1 MIPDM
6 DKILR
11 AAMKDLQQIE
21 AQVNCNI
28 DLKTRMLINQLIK
41 SIETA
46 LNVCLI
52 NVNEIML
59 KGKMINIQV
68 TIDLTR
74 EEISELNKKQD
85 LIKKI
90 NEDILD
96 RQKNLEEYN
105 KAFIFKMSKLWEEKQ
120 KNGRKKNKH
129 NN

>member
-1 MIPDM
+1 M
-6 DKILR
+6 DNILR
-11 AAMKDLQQIE
+11 AAIKDLRQVE
-21 AQVNCNI
+21 AQVNSNL
-28 DLKTRMLINQLIK
+28 DLKTRMLTNQLLK

-59 KGKMINIQV
+59 KGKMIDIQL

-74 EEISELNKKQD
+74 EEVSEINKKQD

-90 NEDILD
+90 NEDLLD
-96 RQKNLEEYN
+96 RQKSMEEYH
-105 KAFIFKMSKLWEEKQ
+105 KAFICKMSKYWEK